1 MVVHRDLMT
10 SLLST
15 WWSIDKITKLLSS
28 MVVHRDQLTKVLSSM
43 VVQID

>member
-1 MVVHRDLMT
+1 MVVHIDYLQSTEQHGGAQRLAYHV
-10 SLLST
+10 LSN
-15 WWSIDKITKLLSS
+15 